1 MERDWFEWHQPY
13 ADPASPLSRR
23 LRLVQR
29 QLHRW
34 LDEESRQSL
43 RVVSVCAGQGR
54 DLLEV
59 LSARSD
65 SSRVSAVLLEYDARN
80 VAAAISMV
88 EAKGL
93 AGVTV
98 RQADAG
104 ELASYSEAL
113 PADLLLMAGVF
124 GNISD
129 DDANRTIDRL
139 PMMCSAGATV
149 IWTRSRRSPDVTP
162 LLRARFAAA
171 GFRELA
177 FEAPEDVLFTVGVH
191 RFEGQPV
198 PEPGAGRMFSFIS

>member
-1 MERDWFEWHQPY
+1 MGKDWFEWHQPY

-23 LRLVQR
+23 LQLIQ
-29 QLHRW
+29 QELHRW

-43 RVVSVCAGQGR
+43 RVVSMCAGQGR

-59 LSARSD
+59 LAARSD

-80 VAAAISMV
+80 VAAAIRAV
-88 EAKGL
+88 EAMGF

-124 GNISD
+124 GNLSD
-129 DDANRTIDRL
+129 DDVDRTVKSL
-139 PMMCSAGATV
+139 PMLCSAGARV
-149 IWTRSRRSPDVTP
+149 IWTRSRRSPDLTP
-162 LLRARFAAA
+162 HLRERLAAA
-171 GFRELA
+171 GFRETA

-198 PEPGAGRMFSFIS
+198 PAPGAGRMFSFIS